1 MKNNVLL
8 AQKVK
13 TKTKTKK
20 KLGDKIVKKIPY
32 NY

>member
-1 MKNNVLL
+1 MNENSVLL

-13 TKTKTKK
+13 TKTKQ